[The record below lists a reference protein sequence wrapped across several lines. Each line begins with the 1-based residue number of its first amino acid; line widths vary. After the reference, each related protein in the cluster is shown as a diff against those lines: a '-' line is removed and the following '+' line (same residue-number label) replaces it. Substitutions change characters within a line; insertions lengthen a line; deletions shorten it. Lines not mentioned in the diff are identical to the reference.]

1 MNIFLLQETVDE
13 LEWSA
18 QDERTIH
25 LKKVLRAKDGEKV
38 DFGVINGPRGKGLLE
53 WRSRGAVKI
62 SFDWDAPHVSDLLP
76 LCLFVGLSRPQTCRK
91 IIEQAAS
98 LGVAEIIF
106 FQADKGEPSYGESSL
121 WHKEWR
127 HLLIKGAQQ
136 AFSCHLPRCLKVDG
150 FEQARAVSRVNP
162 KFSLALDIYE
172 ADACIS
178 TIKQRKDEPIHLAIG
193 PERGWS
199 AKERECMRGYG
210 FMLCHM
216 GPRVL
221 RVETAL
227 VAAVG
232 AISSAYWSGK
242 GWAMR

>member
-1 MNIFLLQETVDE
+1 MQFL
-13 LEWSA
+13 
-18 QDERTIH
+18 
-25 LKKVLRAKDGEKV
+25 
-38 DFGVINGPRGKGLLE
+38 GL
-53 WRSRGAVKI
+53 I
-62 SFDWDAPHVSDLLP
+62 PNF
-76 LCLFVGLSRPQTCRK
+76 
-91 IIEQAAS
+91 
-98 LGVAEIIF
+98 
-106 FQADKGEPSYGESSL
+106 L
-121 WHKEWR
+121 W
-127 HLLIKGAQQ
+127 
-136 AFSCHLPRCLKVDG
+136 P
-150 FEQARAVSRVNP
+150 
-162 KFSLALDIYE
+162 LDIYE